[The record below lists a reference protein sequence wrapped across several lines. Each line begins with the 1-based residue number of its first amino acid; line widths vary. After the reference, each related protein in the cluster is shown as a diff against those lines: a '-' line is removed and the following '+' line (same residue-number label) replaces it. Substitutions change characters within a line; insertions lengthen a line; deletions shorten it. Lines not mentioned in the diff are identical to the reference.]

1 MNKCLEH
8 IIVDVL
14 GKHEN
19 YERRNQNHDNNRKEH
34 FVSHFHLDTSSSRV
48 KSLLLSFISS
58 NERSLIM
65 ILYKTIQHA
74 HFIFHV
80 YYFGIS
86 MKRFFLI
93 KSSPNNS
100 FQSWSN
106 MSVSLQTIIISSRWQ
121 MVIVPNVFFRQV
133 FFPSG

>member
-19 YERRNQNHDNNRKEH
+19 YERRNQNHDNNNRQEH
-34 FVSHFHLDTSSSRV
+34 FFSHFHLDTSSSRV

-80 YYFGIS
+80 YFFGIS
-86 MKRFFLI
+86 MKRFFSYQIITKQQLPKLVKYASLI
-93 KSSPNNS
+93 ANDHH
-100 FQSWSN
+100 Q
-106 MSVSLQTIIISSRWQ
+106 
-121 MVIVPNVFFRQV
+121 
-133 FFPSG
+133 